1 MSGVVQSVRQ
11 KFAALGLARRI
22 HRDDVRVP
30 LQTVVAVILA
40 YVVSRFAQ
48 ISDISWAVF
57 SALFV
62 VQASLGGTL
71 GSAMDRVF
79 GALVGAML
87 GSGLV
92 WLMVQFELPP
102 SIPLVVGVGAM
113 SLISVYRPALSY
125 GLVTVTILTVTPELQ
140 MFEGALAKVWAIA
153 LGSLSAA
160 LAGAVVLPVSSRKRA
175 NQDLADT
182 VLAMNELLEGCT
194 ERLLDCGKEQDFT
207 LTHGRIDRALDDVQ
221 ATLWQSRE
229 RFDWRPK
236 KHAPRHSH
244 NEKLKR
250 LRYTIATLERL
261 GWAPLPAAACDA
273 LGAPLRAITQAATT
287 TLAQIAA
294 SLAVGR
300 EIEAPHPLA
309 DELRALEAASGD
321 VIAWDA
327 ALTTAERD
335 QIGAINWAWRTM
347 DRQICQLAGETK
359 PDSALT

>member
-1 MSGVVQSVRQ
+1 MQSVRQ
-11 KFAALGLARRI
+11 KFEALGLARRI
-22 HRDDVRVP
+22 HRDDIRVP

-79 GALVGAML
+79 GALVGALL

-160 LAGAVVLPVSSRKRA
+160 LAGAIVLPVSSRKRA

-182 VLAMNELLEGCT
+182 VLAMNELL
-194 ERLLDCGKEQDFT
+194 L
-207 LTHGRIDRALDDVQ
+207 
-221 ATLWQSRE
+221 
-229 RFDWRPK
+229 
-236 KHAPRHSH
+236 
-244 NEKLKR
+244 
-250 LRYTIATLERL
+250 
-261 GWAPLPAAACDA
+261 
-273 LGAPLRAITQAATT
+273 
-287 TLAQIAA
+287 
-294 SLAVGR
+294 SL
-300 EIEAPHPLA
+300 IH
-309 DELRALEAASGD
+309 
-321 VIAWDA
+321 I
-327 ALTTAERD
+327 
-335 QIGAINWAWRTM
+335 
-347 DRQICQLAGETK
+347 
-359 PDSALT
+359 